1 MDQLELINNVTS
13 DIGNFVL
20 VIFGFSITLF
30 TVLYSF
36 ILSKKEQLI
45 EYSNKIKDGSADLT
59 IIIRESRS
67 KSIIAKLKN
76 FNRHLIITI
85 FINLIIYTLCITCKY
100 LIISIELKKN
110 LAIALGIFAI
120 LMVLYV
126 FAMLIITVRDYL
138 KITKT

>member
-45 EYSNKIKDGSADLT
+45 EYSNKIKNGSADLT
-59 IIIRESRS
+59 IKIRESRS

-76 FNRHLIITI
+76 FNRHLIFTI
-85 FINLIIYTLCITCKY
+85 FVDLIIYILCIICKY
-100 LIISIELKKN
+100 LLISIEFKKN
-110 LAIALGIFAI
+110 FAIALGISGI